1 MTTHQSL
8 PAATGNL
15 INPTVTPTYPS
26 VIPDLSS
33 NHPRLIRQSP
43 RPVQQSSTTYPPVTP
58 TCPTVMPD
66 LIGHLNPK
74 TMQKKG
80 YIYFMT
86 NQTNK
91 VLYTGV
97 TNSLKRRAREHFEGH
112 GSVFTSKYNCNKL
125 VYFEQ
130 LPSIEQA
137 IAREKQLKHFKREWK
152 NQLVDTLNPQWKDL
166 SHSIIDDPD
175 LI

>member
-1 MTTHQSL
+1 MAKQTTGMTKQPNMTTHQSL

-15 INPTVTPTYPS
+15 INPTVTPTYP
-26 VIPDLSS
+26 P
-33 NHPRLIRQSP
+33 
-43 RPVQQSSTTYPPVTP
+43 
-58 TCPTVMPD
+58 VMPD

-91 VLYTGV
+91 VLYTGI

-152 NQLVDTLNPQWKDL
+152 DQLVDTLNPQWEDL

>member
-1 MTTHQSL
+1 MPGLTGHLTT
-8 PAATGNL
+8 
-15 INPTVTPTYPS
+15 PTVIPNVLNRHARLDLNVMPGLTGHLTTPT
-26 VIPDLSS
+26 VIPNVLNRHARLDL
-33 NHPRLIRQSP
+33 
-43 RPVQQSSTTYPPVTP
+43 
-58 TCPTVMPD
+58 TVMPG
-66 LIGHLNPK
+66 LTGHLSPN

-97 TNSLKRRAREHFEGH
+97 TDSLKRRVTEHFEGR

-130 LPSIEQA
+130 FPSIEQA

-152 NQLVDTLNPQWKDL
+152 NQLVETINPQWNDL

-175 LI
+175 LT

>member
-1 MTTHQSL
+1 
-8 PAATGNL
+8 
-15 INPTVTPTYPS
+15 
-26 VIPDLSS
+26 
-33 NHPRLIRQSP
+33 
-43 RPVQQSSTTYPPVTP
+43 
-58 TCPTVMPD
+58 
-66 LIGHLNPK
+66 
-74 TMQKKG
+74 
-80 YIYFMT
+80 MT

-112 GSVFTSKYNCNKL
+112 RSVFTSKYNCNKL

-137 IAREKQLKHFKREWK
+137 IEREKQLKHFKREWK
-152 NQLVDTLNPQWKDL
+152 DQLVDTLNPQWEDL
-166 SHSIIDDPD
+166 LHSIIDDPD

>member
-1 MTTHQSL
+1 MRLPVKPAMTNQTSRQRLISHARL
-8 PAATGNL
+8 GLNVMPGLTGHL
-15 INPTVTPTYPS
+15 TTPTV
-26 VIPDLSS
+26 IPNVL
-33 NHPRLIRQSP
+33 NRHARLDRASKP
-43 RPVQQSSTTYPPVTP
+43 
-58 TCPTVMPD
+58 
-66 LIGHLNPK
+66 N

-97 TNSLKRRAREHFEGH
+97 TNSLKRRVTEHFEGR

-130 LPSIEQA
+130 FPSIEQA

-152 NQLVDTLNPQWKDL
+152 NQLVETINPQWKDL

-175 LI
+175 LT

>member
-1 MTTHQSL
+1 
-8 PAATGNL
+8 
-15 INPTVTPTYPS
+15 
-26 VIPDLSS
+26 
-33 NHPRLIRQSP
+33 
-43 RPVQQSSTTYPPVTP
+43 
-58 TCPTVMPD
+58 
-66 LIGHLNPK
+66 
-74 TMQKKG
+74 
-80 YIYFMT
+80 MT

-97 TNSLKRRAREHFEGH
+97 TNSLKRRVTEHFEGR

-130 LPSIEQA
+130 FPSIEQA

-152 NQLVDTLNPQWKDL
+152 NQLVETINPQWKDL

-175 LI
+175 LSPVGAGHDGTNNGYEYYSYITIISCIYHGKHHVRLLPGPQDRLSALGPHQRRDAGVCVGRHDMCLAL

>member
-1 MTTHQSL
+1 MTKQTTKHGETDNRHDETAEHDDPPVIAGCDRQSHKS
-8 PAATGNL
+8 NRH
-15 INPTVTPTYPS
+15 
-26 VIPDLSS
+26 PDLSVS
-33 NHPRLIRQSP
+33 HT
-43 RPVQQSSTTYPPVTP
+43 RPVQQSSTTYPP
-58 TCPTVMPD
+58 VMPD

-152 NQLVDTLNPQWKDL
+152 NQLVDTLNPQWEDL

>member
-1 MTTHQSL
+1 
-8 PAATGNL
+8 
-15 INPTVTPTYPS
+15 
-26 VIPDLSS
+26 
-33 NHPRLIRQSP
+33 
-43 RPVQQSSTTYPPVTP
+43 
-58 TCPTVMPD
+58 MPD

-137 IAREKQLKHFKREWK
+137 ISQTQPSPQLIRQSPPTCTAVITDLSVSHPRPDRGSPRLRSRAGREKKPAKRMAMGTCYAGFHGHA
-152 NQLVDTLNPQWKDL
+152 D
-166 SHSIIDDPD
+166 
-175 LI
+175 

>member
-1 MTTHQSL
+1 MTKQPGMTALQSL
-8 PAATGNL
+8 PASTGNL
-15 INPTVTPTYPS
+15 TNQP
-26 VIPDLSS
+26 
-33 NHPRLIRQSP
+33 
-43 RPVQQSSTTYPPVTP
+43 
-58 TCPTVMPD
+58 VMPD

-91 VLYTGV
+91 VLYTGI

-137 IAREKQLKHFKREWK
+137 IEREKQLKHFKREWK

>member
-1 MTTHQSL
+1 MTTKLQ
-8 PAATGNL
+8 AK
-15 INPTVTPTYPS
+15 PTV
-26 VIPDLSS
+26 IPG
-33 NHPRLIRQSP
+33 NTNCHPRLDRTSK
-43 RPVQQSSTTYPPVTP
+43 
-58 TCPTVMPD
+58 
-66 LIGHLNPK
+66 PK
-74 TMQKKG
+74 TMQKRG

-97 TNSLKRRAREHFEGH
+97 TNSLKRRVREHFEGH
-112 GSVFTSKYNCNKL
+112 GSAFTSKYNCNKL

>member
-1 MTTHQSL
+1 
-8 PAATGNL
+8 
-15 INPTVTPTYPS
+15 
-26 VIPDLSS
+26 
-33 NHPRLIRQSP
+33 
-43 RPVQQSSTTYPPVTP
+43 
-58 TCPTVMPD
+58 MPD

-97 TNSLKRRAREHFEGH
+97 SNSLKRRAREHFEGR

-130 LPSIEQA
+130 FPSIEYA
-137 IAREKQLKHFKREWK
+137 IEREKQLKHFKREWK

>member
-1 MTTHQSL
+1 MTKQTAGHDSTPVIAGFDRQSHK
-8 PAATGNL
+8 
-15 INPTVTPTYPS
+15 
-26 VIPDLSS
+26 S
-33 NHPRLIRQSP
+33 NCHPRLIRQSP
-43 RPVQQSSTTYPPVTP
+43 P

-66 LIGHLNPK
+66 LIGHLNQK

>member
-1 MTTHQSL
+1 
-8 PAATGNL
+8 
-15 INPTVTPTYPS
+15 
-26 VIPDLSS
+26 
-33 NHPRLIRQSP
+33 
-43 RPVQQSSTTYPPVTP
+43 
-58 TCPTVMPD
+58 MPD
-66 LIGHLNPK
+66 LIISHARPDRASKPK
-74 TMQKKG
+74 IMQKRG

-97 TNSLKRRAREHFEGH
+97 TNSLKRRVREHFEGH
-112 GSVFTSKYNCNKL
+112 GSAFTSKYNCNKL

-130 LPSIEQA
+130 FPSIEQA

-152 NQLVDTLNPQWKDL
+152 NQLVETINPQWKDL

-175 LI
+175 LT

>member
-1 MTTHQSL
+1 
-8 PAATGNL
+8 
-15 INPTVTPTYPS
+15 
-26 VIPDLSS
+26 
-33 NHPRLIRQSP
+33 
-43 RPVQQSSTTYPPVTP
+43 
-58 TCPTVMPD
+58 MPD

-137 IAREKQLKHFKREWK
+137 IEREKQLKHFKREWK
-152 NQLVDTLNPQWKDL
+152 NQLVDTLNPQCEDL

>member
-1 MTTHQSL
+1 MRLPVKPEMTYQTS
-8 PAATGNL
+8 GN
-15 INPTVTPTYPS
+15 
-26 VIPDLSS
+26 DLS
-33 NHPRLIRQSP
+33 
-43 RPVQQSSTTYPPVTP
+43 
-58 TCPTVMPD
+58 VMPG
-66 LIGHLNPK
+66 LTGHLSPK

-97 TNSLKRRAREHFEGH
+97 TNSLKRRVTKHFEGRC
-112 GSVFTSKYNCNKL
+112 SVFTSKYNCNKL

-130 LPSIEQA
+130 FPSIEQA

-152 NQLVDTLNPQWKDL
+152 NQLVETINPQWKDL

-175 LI
+175 LT

>member
-15 INPTVTPTYPS
+15 INPTVTP
-26 VIPDLSS
+26 DLSVS
-33 NHPRLIRQSP
+33 HP
-43 RPVQQSSTTYPPVTP
+43 RPVRQSSRA
-58 TCPTVMPD
+58 CPSVMPD

-137 IAREKQLKHFKREWK
+137 IEREKQLKHFKREWK

>member
-1 MTTHQSL
+1 
-8 PAATGNL
+8 
-15 INPTVTPTYPS
+15 
-26 VIPDLSS
+26 
-33 NHPRLIRQSP
+33 
-43 RPVQQSSTTYPPVTP
+43 
-58 TCPTVMPD
+58 
-66 LIGHLNPK
+66 
-74 TMQKKG
+74 MQKKG

-97 TNSLKRRAREHFEGH
+97 TDSLKRRVTEHFEGR

-130 LPSIEQA
+130 FPSIEQA

-152 NQLVDTLNPQWKDL
+152 NQLVETINPQWKDL

-175 LI
+175 LT